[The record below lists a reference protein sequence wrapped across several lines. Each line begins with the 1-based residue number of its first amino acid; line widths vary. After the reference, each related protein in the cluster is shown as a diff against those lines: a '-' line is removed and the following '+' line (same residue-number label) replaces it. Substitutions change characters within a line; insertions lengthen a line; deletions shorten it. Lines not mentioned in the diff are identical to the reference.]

1 MTTSDCYN
9 HLNKE
14 DLLRYNRQIII
25 PEFGEAGQQKLKES
39 AVLVIG
45 AGGLGA
51 PILQYLTAAGV
62 GRIGIVDFDEVSIS
76 NLQRQV
82 LFNTEELGKPKA
94 KTAAEKLQLQNPGV
108 QFEVHDCP
116 INSQNALQL
125 IAAYDLV
132 VDGSDNLATRYLVN
146 DACYFLKKTL
156 VYGAIF
162 RFEGQVSVFNALK
175 TDGTRGPNY
184 RDLFPTP
191 PPPEMVPSCSEGGV
205 LGVLPG
211 ITGSMM
217 ANETIKL
224 LVGMG
229 ELLSGKLFVFDALD
243 FSTFKLNIEANPD
256 NPISGQH
263 PTIKQL
269 VDYEAFCMGEVK
281 EMSIKEISV
290 QELKAKIDSG
300 SVELIDV
307 REDYEYEIA
316 NLGAKLIPLNKV
328 LSSSSEIPKDKEVVV
343 MCKMGGRSKKAIEL
357 LQKEG
362 FENLINLK
370 GGITAWQKEID
381 PSMTAY

>member
-1 MTTSDCYN
+1 MNTSDCYN

-25 PEFGEAGQQKLKES
+25 PEFGEAGQQKLKDS

-82 LFNTEELGKPKA
+82 LFNTEELGQPKA
-94 KTAAEKLQLQNPGV
+94 ETAAEKLQLQNPGIE
-108 QFEVHDCP
+108 FEVHNCP
-116 INSQNALQL
+116 INSQNALRL
-125 IAAYDLV
+125 IAPYDLV

-146 DACYFLKKTL
+146 DACFFLKKTL

-175 TDGTRGPNY
+175 ADGSRGPNY

-211 ITGSMM
+211 IIGSMM
-217 ANETIKL
+217 ANETIKRL
-224 LVGMG
+224 IGMG
-229 ELLSGKLFVFDALD
+229 ESLSGKLFVFDALD
-243 FSTFKLNIEANPD
+243 FSTVKLNIEVNPD

-263 PTIKQL
+263 PTIKEL
-269 VDYEAFCMGEVK
+269 IDYEAFCMGEVK
-281 EMSIKEISV
+281 EMAIEEISV
-290 QELKAKIDSG
+290 QQLKAKMESG
-300 SVELIDV
+300 LVELIDV
-307 REDYEYEIA
+307 REDYEFEIA
-316 NLGAKLIPLNKV
+316 NLGGKLIPLNMV
-328 LSSSSEIPKDKEVVV
+328 VSRLSEIPRDKEVVV

-357 LQKEG
+357 LQKKG
-362 FENLINLK
+362 FENLVNLR
-370 GGITAWQKEID
+370 GGLAAWQKEID
-381 PSMTAY
+381 PSMKAY

>member
-1 MTTSDCYN
+1 M
-9 HLNKE
+9 NKD

-25 PEFGEAGQQKLKES
+25 PEFGESGQQKLIDS
-39 AVLVIG
+39 SVLVIG

-51 PILQYLTAAGV
+51 PILQYLSAAGV
-62 GRIGIVDFDEVSIS
+62 GRIGIVDFDEVSLS

-82 LFNTEELGKPKA
+82 LFNTEEIGQSKA
-94 KTAAEKLQLQNPGV
+94 KTASEKLSLLNPSI
-108 QFEVHDCP
+108 QFDVYESP
-116 INSQNALQL
+116 INSLNAMEL
-125 IAAYDLV
+125 IEPYDLV
-132 VDGSDNLATRYLVN
+132 VDGSDNLPTRYLVN
-146 DACYFLKKTL
+146 DACYLLEKPL

-175 TDGTRGPNY
+175 TDGSRGPNY

-211 ITGSMM
+211 IIGSMM
-217 ANETIKL
+217 ANEAIKL

-229 ELLSGKLFVFDALD
+229 ESLSGKLFVFDALD

-256 NPISGQH
+256 NPISGQQ
-263 PTIKQL
+263 PTIKEL
-269 VDYEAFCMGEVK
+269 IDYEAFCMGEVK
-281 EMSIKEISV
+281 QESIREISV
-290 QELKAKIDSG
+290 QELREKLANG
-300 SVELIDV
+300 AVELIDV
-307 REDYEYEIA
+307 REDYEFEIA
-316 NLGAKLIPLNKV
+316 NLGGKLIPLNKV
-328 LSSSSEIPKDKEVVV
+328 LSRSNEISKDTEVVM

-362 FENLINLK
+362 FENLFNLK

-381 PSMTAY
+381 PSMSAY

>member
-1 MTTSDCYN
+1 M
-9 HLNKE
+9 NKD

-25 PEFGEAGQQKLKES
+25 PEFGESGQQKLIDS
-39 AVLVIG
+39 SVLVIG

-51 PILQYLTAAGV
+51 PILQYLSAAGV
-62 GRIGIVDFDEVSIS
+62 GRIGIVDFDEVSLS

-82 LFNTEELGKPKA
+82 LFNTKEIGQSKA
-94 KTAAEKLQLQNPGV
+94 KTASKKLSLLNPSIH
-108 QFEVHDCP
+108 FDVHESP
-116 INSQNALQL
+116 INSLNAIEL
-125 IAAYDLV
+125 IEPYDLV
-132 VDGSDNLATRYLVN
+132 VDGSDNLPTRYLVN
-146 DACYFLKKTL
+146 DACYLLRKPL

-162 RFEGQVSVFNALK
+162 RFEGQVSVFNILK
-175 TDGTRGPNY
+175 TDGSRGPNY

-211 ITGSMM
+211 IIGSMM
-217 ANETIKL
+217 ANEAIKL

-263 PTIKQL
+263 PTIKEL
-269 VDYEAFCMGEVK
+269 IDYEAFCMGAVK
-281 EMSIKEISV
+281 QESIKEISV
-290 QELKAKIDSG
+290 QELKERLDKGA
-300 SVELIDV
+300 VELIDV

-316 NLGAKLIPLNKV
+316 NLGGKLIPLNKV
-328 LSSSSEIPKDKEVVV
+328 LSRSNEIPKDKEVVM

-362 FENLINLK
+362 FENLVNLK

>member
-1 MTTSDCYN
+1 MNTIDCYN

-25 PEFGEAGQQKLKES
+25 PEFGEAGQQKLKDS
-39 AVLVIG
+39 AVMVIG

-82 LFNTEELGKPKA
+82 LFNVDELDLPKA
-94 KTAAEKLQLQNPGV
+94 KTAADKLQKQNPGV
-108 QFEVHDCP
+108 QFEVHDCA
-116 INSQNALQL
+116 INSQNALRL
-125 IAAYDLV
+125 IAPYDLV

-146 DACYFLKKTL
+146 DACFFLKKTL

-175 TDGTRGPNY
+175 ADGSRGPNY

-211 ITGSMM
+211 IIGSMM
-217 ANETIKL
+217 ANETIKRL
-224 LVGMG
+224 IGMG
-229 ELLSGKLFVFDALD
+229 ESLSGKLFVFDALD
-243 FSTFKLNIEANPD
+243 FSTVKLNIEVNPD

-263 PTIKQL
+263 PTIKEL
-269 VDYEAFCMGEVK
+269 IDYEAFCMGEVK
-281 EMSIKEISV
+281 EMAIEEISV
-290 QELKAKIDSG
+290 QQLKAKMEAG
-300 SVELIDV
+300 LVELIDV
-307 REDYEYEIA
+307 REDYEFEIA
-316 NLGAKLIPLNKV
+316 NLGGKLIPLNMV
-328 LSSSSEIPKDKEVVV
+328 VSRLSEISRDKEVVV

-362 FENLINLK
+362 FENLVNLR
-370 GGITAWQKEID
+370 GGLAAWQKEID
-381 PSMTAY
+381 PSMKAY

>member
-1 MTTSDCYN
+1 
-9 HLNKE
+9 LNKD

-25 PEFGEAGQQKLKES
+25 PEFGESGQQKLIDS
-39 AVLVIG
+39 SVLVIG

-51 PILQYLTAAGV
+51 PILQYLSAAGV
-62 GRIGIVDFDEVSIS
+62 GRIGIVDFDEVSLS

-82 LFNTEELGKPKA
+82 LFNTKEIGQSKA
-94 KTAAEKLQLQNPGV
+94 KTASKKLSLLNPSIH
-108 QFEVHDCP
+108 FDVHESP
-116 INSQNALQL
+116 INSLNAIEL
-125 IAAYDLV
+125 IEPYDLV
-132 VDGSDNLATRYLVN
+132 VDGSDNLPTRYLVN
-146 DACYFLKKTL
+146 DACYLLRKPL

-162 RFEGQVSVFNALK
+162 RFEGQVSVFNILK
-175 TDGTRGPNY
+175 TDGSRGPNY

-211 ITGSMM
+211 IIGSMM
-217 ANETIKL
+217 ANEAIKL

-263 PTIKQL
+263 PTIKEL
-269 VDYEAFCMGEVK
+269 IDYEAFCMGAVK
-281 EMSIKEISV
+281 QESIKEISV
-290 QELKAKIDSG
+290 QELKERLDKGA
-300 SVELIDV
+300 VELIDV

-316 NLGAKLIPLNKV
+316 NLGGKLIPLNKV
-328 LSSSSEIPKDKEVVV
+328 LSRSNEIPKDKEVVM

-362 FENLINLK
+362 FENLVNLK